1 MYTNRCISMFVVFFL
16 FPIVLFSSVLTFI
29 PVAALLP
36 VHPSRHRTRY
46 LPGIRQC
53 TISSLTRLCGS
64 NDGQA
69 FTNWLKQV
77 AGVNEADM
85 KVKLIERE
93 DRLMAI
99 AATDI
104 KKGELLISVPQA
116 VCIGTEFAT
125 KKFKK
130 LSNEKLRTGNVGLLA
145 LALLSEKMSGEKSKY
160 YSYIQQLPKR
170 APGVV
175 SWSDEELNELYSSTT
190 RRVQSQMNAI
200 EHDISMI
207 AASDIFQEEAFCREE
222 FLWAIGMIKSRAVYI
237 PNLGSM
243 MLVPGMDALSF
254 DPFSTAEPR

>member
-1 MYTNRCISMFVVFFL
+1 MVGVVFP
-16 FPIVLFSSVLTFI
+16 FPLVLFLSVLTFI

-46 LPGIRQC
+46 WRRLC
-53 TISSLTRLCGS
+53 TISSFTRLCGS

-77 AGVNEADM
+77 GGVNDADV

-99 AATDI
+99 AAADI
-104 KKGELLISVPQA
+104 KKGDLLISVPQA
-116 VCIGTEFAT
+116 SCIGTEFAT
-125 KKFKK
+125 NKFTE
-130 LSNEKLRTGNVGLLA
+130 LSNEKLRTGNMGLLA
-145 LALLSEKMSGEKSKY
+145 LALLSEKMLGEKSKY
-160 YSYIQQLPKR
+160 HSYIQQLPKR

-175 SWSDEELNELYSSTT
+175 SWSDEELDELYSSTT
-190 RRVQSQMNAI
+190 RRIQSQMNAI
-200 EHDISMI
+200 EHDVSTI
-207 AASDIFQEEAFCREE
+207 AASGIFQEGAFCREE
-222 FLWAIGMIKSRAVYI
+222 FLWAIGTIKSRAIYI